1 MKSSLLEDPG
11 MYINVY
17 VRVRII
23 NVYVVRGALGLEL
36 PYHQGGY
43 PILYP
48 WGICGRYAINRP

>member
-17 VRVRII
+17 VRGV
-23 NVYVVRGALGLEL
+23 LGLEL

-48 WGICGRYAINRP
+48 WGICRRYAINRP